1 MCARRG
7 PTASLASVSR
17 PLEKPE
23 FIVLKERLT
32 EGEEYIKELEKL
44 RAYGRHEIRD
54 RRTRPRGPRR

>member
-23 FIVLKERLT
+23 FIELKEGLT
-32 EGEEYIKELEKL
+32 EGEEYAKGLEKL
-44 RAYGRHEIRD
+44 RA
-54 RRTRPRGPRR
+54 